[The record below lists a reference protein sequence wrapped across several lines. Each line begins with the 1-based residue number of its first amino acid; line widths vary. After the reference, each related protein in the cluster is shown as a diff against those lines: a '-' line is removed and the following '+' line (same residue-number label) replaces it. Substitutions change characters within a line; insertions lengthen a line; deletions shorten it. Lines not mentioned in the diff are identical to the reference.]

1 MPSVA
6 RLAVSVTANTG
17 NFNKGMDR
25 SRRGLRGFSRNAKQ
39 ATLATRAL
47 SKVLIAAGGA
57 LGALALGR
65 GIIRAAKSVNDF
77 NQAMRSSLAIMGDVS
92 VALRRDMTR
101 AAIEVAK
108 TTKFSGEEAAKAFF
122 FLASAGLDARQSIA
136 AMPLVSK
143 FAQAGMFDLAKATDL
158 VTDAQSAL
166 GLTVKDAGKNLKN
179 MTRVADVLVKANTLA
194 NASVEQFSEALT
206 NKAAA
211 AFKIYGISIE
221 EGVAALAAFADQGK
235 KGADAGTAMDIVLR
249 DLTTRAILASGQM
262 RKYGISVFDSAGRM
276 RKFFDIISDVERAL
290 SKQSAETKKLTLL
303 NIGFQQKSVSNLQT
317 LLGTSE
323 AMREYYTELLRAGGI
338 TADVSAKQLTP
349 LNAALQELS
358 GSWLELA
365 TNMTPALNSLAE
377 SVSDTADMLSNL
389 QRIGA
394 EAERIGKAIASATIG
409 GVFGPREKRIEAK
422 LGMSQPLVVKP
433 PDERAIGFRNF
444 LERTIEDLTP
454 DRFRGPV
461 PGPTEFLVGP
471 SPPTLR
477 GTAFGNLFAPL
488 RILRAFGKATFDEW
502 NAKLAE
508 FNKKVA
514 SVQGVVQGLLSR
526 AQTPA
531 ERFTEQ
537 LDALNVSLA
546 AGKINATEFQKALKQ
561 ARMEMEQRLARL
573 APSAAA
579 LPAAARTAE
588 FQQIALSRV
597 AIRGVNTP
605 GHAQIVRDPQLVD
618 TNETLDSILAAIRV
632 GRFSLTS

>member
-65 GIIRAAKSVNDF
+65 GIIRAAKSVDDF
-77 NQAMRSSLAIMGDVS
+77 NQAMRSSLAIMGDVTI
-92 VALRRDMTR
+92 ALRRDMTR
-101 AAIEVAK
+101 AALDVAK
-108 TTKFSGEEAAKAFF
+108 ATKFSGEEAAKAFF

-136 AMPLVSK
+136 AMPLVAK
-143 FAQAGMFDLAKATDL
+143 FAQAGMFDLAQATDL
-158 VTDAQSAL
+158 LTDAQSAL
-166 GLTVKDAGKNLKN
+166 GLTTEDARTNLRN

-194 NASVEQFSEALT
+194 NASVEQFSQALT

-211 AFKIYGISIE
+211 AMKIYGVSLE
-221 EGVAALAAFADQGK
+221 EGVAVLAAFADQGK
-235 KGADAGTAMDIVLR
+235 KGADAGTAFDIVLR
-249 DLTTRAILASGQM
+249 DLTTRAILARKEM
-262 RKYGISVFDSAGRM
+262 HKYGISVFKSSGQL
-276 RKFFDIISDVERAL
+276 RKMADIIQDVENAL
-290 SKQSAETKKLTLL
+290 AGQAAETKKATLL

-317 LLGTSE
+317 LLGTSD
-323 AMREYYTELLRAGGI
+323 AIRDNTDALRKAGGV
-338 TADVSAKQLTP
+338 TEEVADKQLTK
-349 LNAALQELS
+349 LNTALNHLS
-358 GSWLELA
+358 GSWLELK
-365 TNMTPALNSLAE
+365 TNMSPAINLFAEGTENAANFTDELMRMAPVLRAVTSRAFVLTPADLQAIK
-377 SVSDTADMLSNL
+377 VTAMQIARL
-389 QRIGA
+389 IAPIGAGPTTKGA
-394 EAERIGKAIASATIG
+394 EALPIAPA
-409 GVFGPREKRIEAK
+409 
-422 LGMSQPLVVKP
+422 P
-433 PDERAIGFRNF
+433 P
-444 LERTIEDLTP
+444 
-454 DRFRGPV
+454 V
-461 PGPTEFLVGP
+461 
-471 SPPTLR
+471 TLK
-477 GTAFGNLFAPL
+477 GTALGNLFAPL
-488 RILRAFGKATFDEW
+488 RLLRAFGKATFDEW
-502 NAKLAE
+502 NQKLAE

-573 APSAAA
+573 SPSAAA

-605 GHAQIVRDPQLVD
+605 GRPQIVRDPQLVD
-618 TNETLDSILAAIRV
+618 TNETLQRILNALSVTRL
-632 GRFSLTS
+632 SLTS